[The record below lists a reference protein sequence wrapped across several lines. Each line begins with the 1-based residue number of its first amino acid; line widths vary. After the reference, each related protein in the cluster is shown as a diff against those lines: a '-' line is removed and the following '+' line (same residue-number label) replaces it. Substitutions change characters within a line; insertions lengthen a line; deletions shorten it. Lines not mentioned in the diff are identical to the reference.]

1 MPMLTLGQAAR
12 LTGLGKTT
20 ITRAIKAGR
29 LSATRRDDGSYEI
42 DPAELNRVYSIQPET
57 PETVTQSGHTVR
69 DATPSERPRDG
80 GGDPEVTARLAAL
93 EAEVHGL
100 KALLDEVR
108 SSREELRQDRDGW
121 KGQAERLAL
130 MRSVE
135 TPTPP
140 PATLMERRP
149 WWRRLTG

>member
-1 MPMLTLGQAAR
+1 MLTLGQAAR

-42 DPAELNRVYSIQPET
+42 DPAELHRVYSIQLET
-57 PETVTQSGHTVR
+57 PETVAQSSHVVR
-69 DATPSERPRDG
+69 DATPQERPRDG
-80 GGDPEVTARLAAL
+80 GGDPEVTVRLAAL
-93 EAEVHGL
+93 EAEVQGL

-108 SSREELRQDRDGW
+108 ASREELRQDRDGW

-130 MRSVE
+130 MRPTE
-135 TPTPP
+135 TPETP
-140 PATLMERRP
+140 PATPVEHRS